1 MYVVIQGA
9 THAQSSPDSASTW
22 IFKLIIV
29 LLLMTA
35 MYPGSIGKPYN
46 TLDQGH
52 WLGCLHVEIHV
63 TAIPWHTKLTAANCT
78 CRYM

>member
-1 MYVVIQGA
+1 MYVVIQDA
-9 THAQSSPDSASTW
+9 THAQSSLDSASTW

-35 MYPGSIGKPYN
+35 ICTQVPLVNP

-52 WLGCLHVEIHV
+52 WLGCLHVEILV

-78 CRYM
+78 CHYM